1 MSERL
6 GSARCERGYAMAAL
20 LVGLSVMAVLLSVA
34 LPVWGTMAKRERE
47 EELIFRGQQYARAIG
62 LFQRKY
68 ANASPPSLDIL
79 LNEKFLRK
87 KYKDPMT
94 KDGEFQLLSLGA
106 PPPGGAP
113 QRGGGLPSGAGVQ
126 AGRGVQG
133 GAPQAPGGIAGAPVA
148 GAGGR
153 AGITGVASKST
164 ETSIR
169 LFNGRNK
176 YNEWAFVATAAT
188 VQAGGAANPAQG
200 GRAGQPGRGEG
211 PGRGGPQDPT
221 GGRSPFTMP
230 PAGGREPGGAVP
242 GGAAPI
248 PGRGF
253 RPGV

>member
-1 MSERL
+1 
-6 GSARCERGYAMAAL
+6 MAAL
-20 LVGLSVMAVLLSVA
+20 LVGLSIMAVLMSVA
-34 LPVWGTMAKRERE
+34 LPVWRTTAKRERE

-94 KDGEFQLLSLGA
+94 KDGEFQLLYVGA
-106 PPPGGAP
+106 QQPAGAP
-113 QRGGGLPSGAGVQ
+113 QRGGGPPAGAGP
-126 AGRGVQG
+126 QG
-133 GAPQAPGGIAGAPVA
+133 GAPQTGAPVAPIA

-169 LFNGRNK
+169 LYNGRSK
-176 YNEWAFVATAAT
+176 YNEWTFVATEAT
-188 VQAGGAANPAQG
+188 Q
-200 GRAGQPGRGEG
+200 RAGLPGQTPDGRGRGPAGRGPG
-211 PGRGGPQDPT
+211 PGRGAQDPA
-221 GGRSPFTMP
+221 GGRSPFTAP
-230 PAGGREPGGAVP
+230 PAGGRPPGGPAPSP
-242 GGAAPI
+242 GG
-248 PGRGF
+248 GF